1 MADVAKRLSGPSQL
15 TAAAV
20 TKYTV
25 PTTTPVTTTIVRSIV
40 ATNVTGS
47 AVTFTL
53 SVGTDASGT
62 RVYSGITI
70 PAYGVLDWSGF
81 LVLATTEIVQAYS
94 NTASAVNLVV
104 SGVEVTT

>member
-1 MADVAKRLSGPSQL
+1 MPDTAKRLTGPSQL

-25 PTTTPVTTTIVRSIV
+25 PAATTAIVRSIM
-40 ATNVTGS
+40 AINVTGS

-53 SVGTDASGT
+53 SIGVDASGT
-62 RVYSGITI
+62 RFYSGVTI
-70 PAYGVLDWSGF
+70 PANGVLDWSGF
-81 LVLATTEIVQAYS
+81 LVLATAEIIQAYS

-104 SGVEVTT
+104 SGVEVT